1 MQEAS
6 WVNDMLLFG
15 VQVQSW
21 VYQRNGPADA
31 AIPVLAPDFV
41 QRPVDVG
48 PALGFLLFWEQR
60 QLHNAVRRCQSAGLH
75 RQAAHRLPAGMM
87 PPEQLHGRFPD
98 VQCVRCGMVEF
109 GLPVI
114 GQQAVSRIP
123 RATVEQRQFC
133 SRSLAPTLSHRAMRV
148 IFTSSSL
155 TKSRGAVVELPIL
168 FMGGTA

>member
-60 QLHNAVRRCQSAGLH
+60 QLHNAVRRGQSTGLH
-75 RQAAHRLPAGMM
+75 RQAAHRLPASMVL
-87 PPEQLHGRFPD
+87 PEQSHSCLPD
-98 VQCVRCGMVEF
+98 VQCVRCGPIQLN
-109 GLPVI
+109 LPVI
-114 GQQAVSRIP
+114 GEQPVVPDTHGYRGTKAV
-123 RATVEQRQFC
+123 
-133 SRSLAPTLSHRAMRV
+133 L
-148 IFTSSSL
+148 
-155 TKSRGAVVELPIL
+155 LPESGPHT
-168 FMGGTA
+168 FA